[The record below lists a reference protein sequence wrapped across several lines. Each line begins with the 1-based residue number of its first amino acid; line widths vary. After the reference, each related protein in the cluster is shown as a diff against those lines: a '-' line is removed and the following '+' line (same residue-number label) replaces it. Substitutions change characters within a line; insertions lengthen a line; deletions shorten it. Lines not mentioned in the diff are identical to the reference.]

1 MLGLVLVN
9 SLGCGRLLVQRRSKL
24 TQFLTVLQL
33 LVEAHRSDKRIV
45 LVGTCCISHL
55 NNLAL
60 VVPDQLKQILNFV
73 LSCAATFHG
82 GPKAALSTS
91 QGVDQLNC
99 VRCLLSLCHEVV
111 LLLDL
116 FILRTSARI
125 GRPEACCCARILGLV
140 Q

>member
-1 MLGLVLVN
+1 MQVN

-24 TQFLTVLQL
+24 TQFLAVLQL
-33 LVEAHRSDKRIV
+33 LVEAHRSDERII
-45 LVGTCCISHL
+45 LVGARCVSHL

-60 VVPDQLKQILNFV
+60 VVPDQLEQILYFV

-82 GPKAALSTS
+82 GSKATLSTS

-116 FILRTSARI
+116 FVLRTSAGIR
-125 GRPEACCCARILGLV
+125 GPEACCCAWILGLV
-140 Q
+140 QQ